1 MRSISFHLI
10 ALAAALLSASCSQI
24 IEDVK
29 SEGAEAVIATIGQET
44 RTSIGE
50 EEDGARKVLWSEGD
64 RIILS
69 AGTSSNLKAIYKAA
83 DYGSA
88 TAAFIPEDA
97 SKTVDFS
104 AGIIAGYP
112 VEEMY
117 IGKPDGNTELYFTIP
132 SEQHYV
138 SGSFDEGAMPMIS
151 DVAYEPVLNFHNAA
165 GVLRLNL
172 SSESSAISIAS
183 ITITTSEYI
192 SGECGYI
199 PNSKKIFFDDSMIC
213 SNQVSLICDGGV
225 KISSSPV
232 PFYIVVPHQTY
243 SDMSIC
249 VTTTDGKQQTFRMKS
264 GKEISIKRSTIT
276 TIPLLLNQID
286 DAQDPKFTIK
296 IESVTFENIRV
307 SIEIK
312 NTQSYFC
319 GLQTKESFLKDLD
332 SGYLLESLP
341 YTNPYTAPLS
351 YTGNITS
358 FQEALGDVLIE
369 AGQSY
374 VIWFVPYDKNGEYTK
389 DDLKYVETMTKGFTS
404 GGSVKVSYSDLVI
417 DMTSISMTVSAS
429 GSSYIYCQ
437 LLPDEVL
444 LNYPEEK
451 DKINMLL
458 TPGSGSTVFDKYQ
471 DILIR
476 KQLRPG
482 ARMTLIAVAIDRN
495 GKYGPLLTEHFETD
509 HIPYNDLEV
518 SIDKDLAAFRNT
530 STINWSSSG
539 GDVVQYRYILKET
552 GSHLWQNVF
561 EQSVEMAQETMYL
574 SPGLYY
580 ITSLEGT
587 SAKISNLTEGTEY
600 IMIVVAVD
608 ADGNISVADS
618 WTFTY

>member
-10 ALAAALLSASCSQI
+10 ALAAVLLSASCSQI

-69 AGTSSNLKAIYKAA
+69 AGTASNLKAIYKAA

-319 GLQTKESFLKDLD
+319 GLQTKESFLRDLD

-341 YTNPYTAPLS
+341 YTNPYTTPLS

-358 FQEALGDVLIE
+358 FQ
-369 AGQSY
+369 
-374 VIWFVPYDKNGEYTK
+374 
-389 DDLKYVETMTKGFTS
+389 
-404 GGSVKVSYSDLVI
+404 
-417 DMTSISMTVSAS
+417 
-429 GSSYIYCQ
+429 
-437 LLPDEVL
+437 
-444 LNYPEEK
+444 
-451 DKINMLL
+451 
-458 TPGSGSTVFDKYQ
+458 
-471 DILIR
+471 
-476 KQLRPG
+476 
-482 ARMTLIAVAIDRN
+482 
-495 GKYGPLLTEHFETD
+495 
-509 HIPYNDLEV
+509 
-518 SIDKDLAAFRNT
+518 
-530 STINWSSSG
+530 
-539 GDVVQYRYILKET
+539 
-552 GSHLWQNVF
+552 
-561 EQSVEMAQETMYL
+561 
-574 SPGLYY
+574 
-580 ITSLEGT
+580 
-587 SAKISNLTEGTEY
+587 
-600 IMIVVAVD
+600 
-608 ADGNISVADS
+608 
-618 WTFTY
+618 